1 MEFFEFFSVP
11 LMFMQGIINFI
22 VKPEINDVYDYSNVV
37 LSCYLFSALGALAIY
52 LILLVFGGIGLNK
65 LAKKQGLKQRWMAF
79 LPFFNTYYAG
89 KLAGETQFFGQKMK
103 RVGLYAAILEFLYV
117 ALEIFLHIISIVA
130 CFPQYLTLE
139 IDEKTGALSGVP
151 NDSLPAWITPTN
163 NYGSLVAYLLWFF
176 VIVFFCVLYVAFF
189 RKYYARGPIL
199 LAFLSTIFP
208 FRGITIFA
216 VRNNAPVDYNDY
228 IRRRTQ
234 AYMRSNGYQPPYG
247 SYGSQNGP
255 YGQNRNDPQNE
266 PDPFEGFGG
275 PSGGNY
281 GNSGGSSSSGTSSGP
296 SSDDDPFSEFGDDK
310 K

>member
-11 LMFMQGIINFI
+11 LMFMQEIINFI

-103 RVGLYAAILEFLYV
+103 RVGLYAMISEILYV
-117 ALEIFLHIISIVA
+117 GLRLFVLVADIISF
-130 CFPQYLTLE
+130 FPQYRTLE
-139 IDEKTGALSGVP
+139 ITDGVIEGVD
-151 NDSLPAWITPTN
+151 NDAMPAWIEPAVT
-163 NYGSLVAYLLWFF
+163 YGNLVAYLIWFF
-176 VIVFFCVLYVAFF
+176 AIVFLCVLYVAFF

-234 AYMRSNGYQPPYG
+234 AYMRNNGYQAALWLLRLTEWPL
-247 SYGSQNGP
+247 
-255 YGQNRNDPQNE
+255 R
-266 PDPFEGFGG
+266 
-275 PSGGNY
+275 
-281 GNSGGSSSSGTSSGP
+281 
-296 SSDDDPFSEFGDDK
+296 SEQERPAERARPL
-310 K
+310 

>member
-1 MEFFEFFSVP
+1 MEFFDLFNVSIFIMEY
-11 LMFMQGIINFI
+11 IINLI
-22 VKPEINDVYDYSNVV
+22 IRPDIQNVYDYSNLN
-37 LSCYLFSALGALAIY
+37 LSGYLFAALATLGVY
-52 LILLVFGGIGLNK
+52 LILLIFGGLGLSK
-65 LAKKQGLKQRWMAF
+65 LAKKQGLKHRWMGF

-103 RVGLYAAILEFLYV
+103 RVGLYAMLTEILYV
-117 ALEIFLHIISIVA
+117 VLQLLVMVATVISF
-130 CFPQYLTLE
+130 FPQYLTLE
-139 IDEKTGALSGVP
+139 VAEGFINGEP
-151 NDSLPAWITPTN
+151 NDSMPAWILPTIR
-163 NYGSLVAYLLWFF
+163 YGSLVAYLVWFF
-176 VIVFFCVLYVAFF
+176 VIIFFCVLFISFF

-199 LAFLSTIFP
+199 LAFLSAVLP
-208 FRGITIFA
+208 FRGFTIFA

-234 AYMRSNGYQPPYG
+234 AYMRNNGYNQPPYG
-247 SYGSQNGP
+247 PYGPGNGGYGSGGPQNG
-255 YGQNRNDPQNE
+255 

-281 GNSGGSSSSGTSSGP
+281 GASGGSSSGSSSSP

>member
-1 MEFFEFFSVP
+1 MEFFDLFNVAIFIMEY
-11 LMFMQGIINFI
+11 IINLI
-22 VKPEINDVYDYSNVV
+22 IRPDIQNVYDYSNVT
-37 LSCYLFSALGALAIY
+37 LSGYLFAALASLGVY

-65 LAKKQGLKQRWMAF
+65 LAKKQGLKHRWMAF

-103 RVGLYAAILEFLYV
+103 RVGLYAMISEILYV
-117 ALEIFLHIISIVA
+117 ALQLFVLVA
-130 CFPQYLTLE
+130 VIMYFFPEHLMLVVE
-139 IDEKTGALSGVP
+139 NGEMSSEP
-151 NDSLPAWITPTN
+151 NDAMPAWIVPAIR
-163 NYGSLVAYLLWFF
+163 YGNLVAYLLWFF
-176 VIVFFCVLYVAFF
+176 VIVFFCVLFVAFF

-199 LAFLSTIFP
+199 LAFLSAVLP
-208 FRGITIFA
+208 FRGFTIFA

-234 AYMRSNGYQPPYG
+234 AYMRNNGYQPPYG
-247 SYGSQNGP
+247 PYGPGNGGYGSDGP
-255 YGQNRNDPQNE
+255 QSG

-275 PSGGNY
+275 PTSDHGA
-281 GNSGGSSSSGTSSGP
+281 SGGSSSGSSSSP

>member
-1 MEFFEFFSVP
+1 MEFFDLFNVPMFF
-11 LMFMQGIINFI
+11 MDYIINLI
-22 VKPEINDVYDYSNVV
+22 IKPDIQNIYDYCNVA
-37 LSCYLFSALGALAIY
+37 LSCYLFAALGTLGVY

-65 LAKKQGLKQRWMAF
+65 LAKKQGLKHRWMAF

-103 RVGLYAAILEFLYV
+103 RVGLYAMISEILYV
-117 ALEIFLHIISIVA
+117 ALQLFVFVAVIISF
-130 CFPQYLTLE
+130 FPQYRTLE
-139 IDEKTGALSGVP
+139 IEDGVLSGVP
-151 NDSLPAWITPTN
+151 NDDAMPSWIDPAIT
-163 NYGSLVAYLLWFF
+163 YGSLVAYLLWFF
-176 VIVFFCVLYVAFF
+176 VIVFFCVLYVSFF

-199 LAFLSTIFP
+199 LAFLSAVLP
-208 FRGITIFA
+208 FRGFTIFA

-234 AYMRSNGYQPPYG
+234 AYMRGNGYNQPPYG
-247 SYGSQNGP
+247 PYGPGNGGYGSGGPQNG
-255 YGQNRNDPQNE
+255 

-281 GNSGGSSSSGTSSGP
+281 GASGGSSSGSSSSP

>member
-1 MEFFEFFSVP
+1 MEFFDLFNVPMFF
-11 LMFMQGIINFI
+11 MDYIINLI
-22 VKPEINDVYDYSNVV
+22 IKPDIQNIYDYCNVA
-37 LSCYLFSALGALAIY
+37 LSCYLFAALGTLGVY

-65 LAKKQGLKQRWMAF
+65 LAKKQGLKHRWMAF

-103 RVGLYAAILEFLYV
+103 RVGLYAMISEILYV
-117 ALEIFLHIISIVA
+117 ALQLFVFVAVIISF
-130 CFPQYLTLE
+130 FPQYRTLE
-139 IDEKTGALSGVP
+139 VSDGVLSGVP
-151 NDSLPAWITPTN
+151 NDDAMPSWIDPAIT
-163 NYGSLVAYLLWFF
+163 YGSLVAYLLWFF
-176 VIVFFCVLYVAFF
+176 VIVFFCVLYVSFF

-199 LAFLSTIFP
+199 LAFLSAVLP
-208 FRGITIFA
+208 FRGFTIFA

-255 YGQNRNDPQNE
+255 YGQNRNDPQNG

-281 GNSGGSSSSGTSSGP
+281 GNSGDSSSGTSSGP

>member
-1 MEFFEFFSVP
+1 MEFFDLFNVPMFF
-11 LMFMQGIINFI
+11 MDYIINLI
-22 VKPEINDVYDYSNVV
+22 IKPDIQNIYDYCNVA
-37 LSCYLFSALGALAIY
+37 LSCYLFAALGTLGVY

-65 LAKKQGLKQRWMAF
+65 LAKKQGLKHRWMAF

-103 RVGLYAAILEFLYV
+103 RVGLYAMISEILYV
-117 ALEIFLHIISIVA
+117 ALQLFVFVAVIISF
-130 CFPQYLTLE
+130 FPQYRTLE
-139 IDEKTGALSGVP
+139 IEDGVLSGVP
-151 NDSLPAWITPTN
+151 NDDAMPAWIDPAIT
-163 NYGSLVAYLLWFF
+163 YGSLVAYLLWFF
-176 VIVFFCVLYVAFF
+176 VIVFFCVLYVSFF

-199 LAFLSTIFP
+199 LAFLSAVLP
-208 FRGITIFA
+208 FRGFTIFA

-234 AYMRSNGYQPPYG
+234 AYMRGNGYNQPPYG
-247 SYGSQNGP
+247 PYGPGNGGYGSGGPQNG
-255 YGQNRNDPQNE
+255 

-275 PSGGNY
+275 ASGGN
-281 GNSGGSSSSGTSSGP
+281 SSGSSSSP

>member
-1 MEFFEFFSVP
+1 MEFFDLFNVPMFF
-11 LMFMQGIINFI
+11 MKYIINLI
-22 VKPEINDVYDYSNVV
+22 IKPDIQNIYDYSNVI
-37 LSCYLFSALGALAIY
+37 LSYYLFAALGTLGVY

-65 LAKKQGLKQRWMAF
+65 LAKKQGLKHRWMAF

-103 RVGLYAAILEFLYV
+103 RVGLYAMISEILYV
-117 ALEIFLHIISIVA
+117 ALQLFVLVAVIISF
-130 CFPQYLTLE
+130 FPQYLTLE
-139 IDEKTGALSGVP
+139 VENGELSGEP
-151 NDSLPAWITPTN
+151 NDSMPAWVQPAIT
-163 NYGSLVAYLLWFF
+163 YGSLVAYLLWFF
-176 VIVFFCVLYVAFF
+176 VIVFFCVLYVSFF

-199 LAFLSTIFP
+199 LAFLSAVLP
-208 FRGITIFA
+208 FRGFTIFA

-234 AYMRSNGYQPPYG
+234 AYMRGNGYNQPPYG
-247 SYGSQNGP
+247 PYGPGNGGYGSGGPQNG
-255 YGQNRNDPQNE
+255 

-281 GNSGGSSSSGTSSGP
+281 GASGGSSSGSSSSP

>member
-11 LMFMQGIINFI
+11 LMFMRGIINFI

-37 LSCYLFSALGALAIY
+37 LSCYLFSALGALVIY
-52 LILLVFGGIGLNK
+52 LILLVFGGIGLNR

-103 RVGLYAAILEFLYV
+103 RVGLYAMISEILYVGLQLFVLVADIISFFPEYRILE
-117 ALEIFLHIISIVA
+117 LENGI
-130 CFPQYLTLE
+130 
-139 IDEKTGALSGVP
+139 LSGVR
-151 NDSLPAWITPTN
+151 NEEAMPAWIMPAID
-163 NYGSLVAYLLWFF
+163 YGSLVAYLLWFF
-176 VIVFFCVLYVAFF
+176 VIVFFCVLYVSFF

-199 LAFLSTIFP
+199 LAFLSAVLP
-208 FRGITIFA
+208 FRGFTIFA

-255 YGQNRNDPQNE
+255 YGQNRNDPQNG

-281 GNSGGSSSSGTSSGP
+281 GNSGDSSSGTSSGP